1 MVRGWK
7 WLVREVYE
15 KLQLIQREVAEHF
28 GLTEDELRIGAEQ
41 DAQVQA
47 YTDGLSP
54 VVKRPLAI
62 LSIYDIAIL
71 YAFYVIME

>member
-1 MVRGWK
+1 M
-7 WLVREVYE
+7 
-15 KLQLIQREVAEHF
+15 AEHF

-54 VVKRPLAI
+54 VVNRKLAI
-62 LSIYDIAIL
+62 LSIYDIDTVYIL
-71 YAFYVIME
+71 YYAFYVIMVYIVNSKYYACIQP